1 MQIKWN
7 ICHHHTHLFHTLTL
21 SPEAERMAM
30 LSELKA
36 SVLTSVRWPLS
47 VRREV
52 LLPVGFFSVVF
63 RVYVSTV
70 LFCSRRASFIS
81 PLETRRQSIDLK
93 MKKHYHQ
100 YLTPRN
106 AHKRTMLACRR
117 TLWPDLGWC
126 LYVCQL
132 LDLITQLPLHY
143 RFRSILLSF
152 SRPAKHNSSSKY
164 QKSLE

>member
-1 MQIKWN
+1 MQINWN

-100 YLTPRN
+100 YLTPVTHTRG
-106 AHKRTMLACRR
+106 L
-117 TLWPDLGWC
+117 C
-126 LYVCQL
+126 LHAEEL
-132 LDLITQLPLHY
+132 SDLILDDAFMFASFWISSLN
-143 RFRSILLSF
+143 FLSTTG
-152 SRPAKHNSSSKY
+152 SGPSSSPSRDL
-164 QKSLE
+164 QNITVHQNSLE